1 MADPTNSEIAVAL
14 DELGDLSELDGAVI
28 HRIVAY
34 RNAAKAVRDASVSV
48 TGLAREGRATEL
60 PGVGAIIQEKILALA
75 DEGDIPAS
83 VKLRAKFPVGLL
95 QITRL
100 PGLGPKRARRL
111 FEELSIDSLDALE
124 AAASAQQIRALK
136 GFGPKAEESILAA
149 IAAQRAEQADG
160 NGGGRRMVLNRA
172 LVVGEQLLDALRAH
186 PAAERVELA
195 GSARRMTDSVKDLD
209 IIATASD
216 PLALAQAAAA
226 LELVE
231 AAQSPSESGVR
242 LRTHTGLKVDIRI
255 VAPDQFGNLLQH
267 FTGSKQHN
275 MALREAA
282 VRRGLHVSE
291 YGVLDDS
298 TGETHRCAREEE
310 VYALLGME
318 YIEPE
323 LRENRG
329 ELDAATK
336 GTLPSLITVPD
347 LRGDLHS
354 HTTASDGTASI
365 EEMALAARNAG
376 YEYLAITDHST
387 SVAVRIDPA
396 QLSAHV
402 ARIRELSGTD
412 AVGGITLLAGSEV
425 NILPD
430 GSLDYDDE
438 TLAELDWVVAS
449 VHSSMAMDSAAMT
462 ARIVRAI
469 SNPLVDV
476 IGHLS
481 GRKIERRP
489 PYRFD
494 FPAIVEA
501 ARETGTLLEINSSPD
516 RRDMDEVHARA
527 AAEAG
532 IPIVINCD
540 AHRVGGFEVAR
551 YGVATARRAW
561 LGPEAVLNT
570 RPWDELAALRPRVR
584 ISS

>member
-1 MADPTNSEIAVAL
+1 MADPTNSDIASAL

-48 TGLAREGRATEL
+48 TALAREGRATEL
-60 PGVGAIIQEKILALA
+60 PGVGAIIQEKIVALA

-83 VKLRAKFPVGLL
+83 VKLRAKFPPGLL
-95 QITRL
+95 EITRL

-111 FEELSIDSLDALE
+111 YEELSIDSLEALQ
-124 AAASAQQIRALK
+124 AAASDQKIRALK

-149 IAAQRAEQADG
+149 ITAQRAAEADG
-160 NGGGRRMVLNRA
+160 NGAGRRVVLNRA
-172 LVVGEQLLDALRAH
+172 LTVGEQLLDALRAH

-231 AAQSPSESGVR
+231 TAQNATESGVR
-242 LRTHTGLKVDIRI
+242 LRTHTGLKVDLRI

-282 VRRGLHVSE
+282 VRRKLHVSE

-310 VYALLGME
+310 VYALLGLD

-329 ELDAATK
+329 ELEAAAN
-336 GTLPSLITVPD
+336 GTLPQLITAGD

-365 EEMALAARNAG
+365 EEMALAARDAG
-376 YEYLAITDHST
+376 YEYLAVTDHST
-387 SVAVRIDPA
+387 SVAVRIDPT
-396 QLSAHV
+396 QLSRHV

-462 ARIVRAI
+462 ARIIRAM

-489 PYRFD
+489 PYHFD

-501 ARETGTLLEINSSPD
+501 ARETGTLMEINSSPD
-516 RRDMDEVHARA
+516 RRDLNEVNARA
-527 AAEAG
+527 AAQAG
-532 IPIVINCD
+532 IPIIINCD
-540 AHRVGGFEVAR
+540 AHRVGGFEVVR

-561 LGPEAVLNT
+561 LGPDDVVNT
-570 RPWDELAALRPRVR
+570 RPWDELAALRPRTR
-584 ISS
+584 R